1 MSKLESM
8 LEQKLNVLK
17 HINEFHTQKRKAK
30 SVSRA
35 LLCIKRA
42 NRTVWN
48 HNTMPLSVH
57 LNLLNAETLLD
68 TSMVQMTNF

>member
-17 HINEFHTQKRKAK
+17 HINVLHTRKRKAK

-35 LLCIKRA
+35 LLYIKRA

-48 HNTMPLSVH
+48 HNTMPLPVH
-57 LNLLNAETLLD
+57 LNLLKAKTLLD
-68 TSMVQMTNF
+68 QSMVQMTKF